1 MAGGKIATAY
11 VQVMPSMDGVAP
23 AVKQHF
29 TGAGTSAGRAF
40 NAKFGAVLKAGFAAV
55 ATGTTMLIKESLKE
69 GAALEQS
76 IGGIE
81 TLFGTGGKN
90 LQEYADSIGKSAG
103 DAREEYEKLIRAQ
116 EEVFF
121 NAENAYKTAGLS
133 ANEYMETVTGFSA
146 SLISSMGGDTEKA
159 AAVAD
164 MALVDMAD
172 NANKMGT
179 DMQLLQ
185 NAYQGFAKQNYTM
198 LDNLKL
204 GYGGTKGEMER
215 LLADAQKLTGVEY
228 DIGNLADVYY
238 AIHAIQGEL
247 GLTGATALEA
257 STTLTGSFSSMKAA
271 YKNLLA
277 DLTLGRPLD
286 KSLNAVKETT
296 VTFLKDNLWPAIRN
310 IFSSLPE
317 IGAMIWGEITDG
329 SITEWLTTEVSKLGD
344 IKTSDLEPLMR
355 IGGELISAIFEG
367 AAETYPKTLEGQLNL
382 IGTVID
388 YFSENFDAIVDGGIK
403 LGKKALSGIW
413 ESTKSI
419 VQFLFQRNPMKV
431 KFGVAAKAYLQS
443 VDLSD
448 VFYKLGG
455 ALGSATYGALKYNG
469 RGGYAGSNANGFNND
484 AIYHGIGMGGSHA
497 NGLDYVPYDG
507 YLAELHEGEMVLTR
521 AKANAVRKGQI
532 TGGTIIVNQYFYDKY
547 KTAADQQAAARY
559 EQEKAV
565 MGLV

>member
-23 AVKQHF
+23 AVRQHF
-29 TGAGTSAGRAF
+29 TGAGTSAGHAF
-40 NAKFGAVLKAGFAAV
+40 GRKFGASLKVGFAAAAAGMTV
-55 ATGTTMLIKESLKE
+55 LVKESLKE

-103 DAREEYEKLIRAQ
+103 DARGEYEKLLRAQ

-133 ANEYMETVTGFSA
+133 ANEYMETVTSFSA
-146 SLISSMGGDTEKA
+146 SLISSLGGDTEKA

-172 NANKMGT
+172 NFNKMGT
-179 DMQLLQ
+179 DMQLIQ

-228 DIGNLADVYY
+228 DIGNLADVYS

-257 STTLTGSFSSMKAA
+257 STTMTGSFNSMKAA
-271 YKNLLA
+271 FKNLLA

-286 KSLNAVKETT
+286 KSLKAVVETAT
-296 VTFLKDNLWPAIRN
+296 TFLGDNLFPAIGN
-310 IFSSLPE
+310 ILKGLPE
-317 IGAMIWGEITDG
+317 IGSMIWEKITDG
-329 SITEWLTTEVSKLGD
+329 SLTDWVTTVISELGSIDPGPLLDAGGKLLYVVIDG
-344 IKTSDLEPLMR
+344 IAGALP
-355 IGGELISAIFEG
+355 ELAT
-367 AAETYPKTLEGQLNL
+367 AAVNI
-382 IGTVID
+382 IGTLGKYLWEHLDDIAKAGW
-388 YFSENFDAIVDGGIK
+388 E
-403 LGKKALSGIW
+403 LGKKLANSIW
-413 ESTKSI
+413 DSACIIVESLLQK
-419 VQFLFQRNPMKV
+419 NPMTV
-431 KFGVAAKAYLQS
+431 KIGVVAKAVYLGA
-443 VDLSD
+443 DLSD
-448 VFYKLGG
+448 LFYKLGG
-455 ALGSATYGALKYNG
+455 TLGSVLPGVLTYNG
-469 RGGYAGSNANGFNND
+469 RGGYAGSNALGSGND
-484 AIYHGIGMGGSHA
+484 AIFHGIGLGGSHA

-521 AKANAVRKGQI
+521 AKANAVRKGQV

-547 KTAADQQAAARY
+547 KTAADQQAEARY

>member
-29 TGAGTSAGRAF
+29 TGAGTSAGHAF
-40 NAKFGAVLKAGFAAV
+40 GRKFGTAMKVGIGAA
-55 ATGTTMLIKESLKE
+55 AAATTMIIKESLAE

-81 TLFGTGGKN
+81 TLFGAGGKS
-90 LQEYADSIGKSAG
+90 LQEYADSIGTSAG
-103 DAREEYEKLIRAQ
+103 EAREEYTKLIKAQ
-116 EEVFF
+116 EDVFR
-121 NAENAYKTAGLS
+121 NAEDAYRTAGLS

-146 SLISSMGGDTEKA
+146 SLISSLGGDTEKA

-179 DMQLLQ
+179 DMELLQ

-228 DIGNLADVYY
+228 DIGNLADVYS

-257 STTLTGSFSSMKAA
+257 STTMTGSFNSMKAA
-271 YKNLLA
+271 FKNVLGDLA
-277 DLTLGRPLD
+277 LGRPME
-286 KSLNAVKETT
+286 KSLKALAETT
-296 VTFLKDNLWPAIRN
+296 VTFLKDNFLPAVGN
-310 IFSSLPE
+310 IFKGLPVAIATVWQELTDGDSDNWATNLRTKFETFIDEDLEGWLDAGGKMVYTLIDGGLEALPE
-317 IGAMIWGEITDG
+317 LAT
-329 SITEWLTTEVSKLGD
+329 LAVKLGD
-344 IKTSDLEPLMR
+344 KL
-355 IGGELISAIFEG
+355 GEYLVEHEEEIIEAG
-367 AAETYPKTLEGQLNL
+367 K
-382 IGTVID
+382 
-388 YFSENFDAIVDGGIK
+388 K
-403 LGKKALSGIW
+403 LGKKAAESIW
-413 ESTKSI
+413 DTLVI
-419 VQFLFQRNPMKV
+419 VFKGLCSENKLQAEVKV
-431 KFGVAAKAYLQS
+431 YGQYIVETYFTTGKPAVQ
-443 VDLSD
+443 
-448 VFYKLGG
+448 G
-455 ALGSATYGALKYNG
+455 ALGGLG
-469 RGGYAGSNANGFNND
+469 NNTLGPA
-484 AIYHGIGMGGSHA
+484 AIPFPSHA
-497 NGLDYVPYDG
+497 KGLDYVPYDG
-507 YLAELHEGEMVLTR
+507 YIAELHEGEMILTR
-521 AKANAVRKGQI
+521 AQANAVR
-532 TGGTIIVNQYFYDKY
+532 GGKAAGGRIVVNQYFYDKY
-547 KTAADQQAAARY
+547 KSAADQQAAARY

>member
-1 MAGGKIATAY
+1 MTKL
-11 VQVMPSMDGVAP
+11 V
-23 AVKQHF
+23 
-29 TGAGTSAGRAF
+29 
-40 NAKFGAVLKAGFAAV
+40 
-55 ATGTTMLIKESLKE
+55 KESLQE

-81 TLFGTGGKN
+81 TLFGAGGKN

-146 SLISSMGGDTEKA
+146 SLISSLGGDTEKA

-172 NANKMGT
+172 NFNKMGT
-179 DMQLLQ
+179 EMSLIQ

-204 GYGGTKGEMER
+204 GYGGTKEEMQR

-228 DIGNLADVYY
+228 DIGNLADVYS

-247 GLTGATALEA
+247 GLTGATALES
-257 STTLTGSFSSMKAA
+257 STTLTGSFNSMKAA

-296 VTFLKDNLWPAIRN
+296 VTFLKDNLWPAIKN

-329 SITEWLTTEVSKLGD
+329 CIIEWLKTEISNLGSLD
-344 IKTSDLEPLMR
+344 DSTLGSLMN
-355 IGGELISAIFEG
+355 IGGQLINTVASG
-367 AAETYPKTLEGQLNL
+367 AAEVFPELVKTLISLPL
-382 IGTVID
+382 TVID
-388 YFSENFDAIVDGGIK
+388 YIAENIDSIIAGGIE
-403 LGKKALSGIW
+403 LAETALNGVWNSVKAIAQS
-413 ESTKSI
+413 
-419 VQFLFQRNPMKV
+419 LFQENPIKT
-431 KFGVAAKAYLQS
+431 KIGIIAEGYLLGFEFTKAAA
-443 VDLSD
+443 D
-448 VFYKLGG
+448 G
-455 ALGSATYGALKYNG
+455 ALGGVSELLPN
-469 RGGYAGSNANGFNND
+469 RGGYTGSNVDGFYINGRD
-484 AIYHGIGMGGSHA
+484 IWRYLGGSHA

-521 AKANAVRKGQI
+521 AKANAVRRGRA
-532 TGGTIIVNQYFYDKY
+532 TGGGIVINQYFYDKY

-565 MGLV
+565 MGFV

>member
-1 MAGGKIATAY
+1 
-11 VQVMPSMDGVAP
+11 MDGVAP
-23 AVKQHF
+23 AIKQQF

-40 NAKFGAVLKAGFAAV
+40 NAKFGTALKAGFTVAAAAMTKLV
-55 ATGTTMLIKESLKE
+55 KESLQE

-81 TLFGTGGKN
+81 TLFGAGGKN

-146 SLISSMGGDTEKA
+146 SLISSLGGDTEKA

-172 NANKMGT
+172 NFNKMGT
-179 DMQLLQ
+179 EMSLIQ

-204 GYGGTKGEMER
+204 GYGGTKEEMQR

-228 DIGNLADVYY
+228 DIGNLADVYS

-247 GLTGATALEA
+247 GLTGATALES
-257 STTLTGSFSSMKAA
+257 STTLTGSFNSMKAA

-296 VTFLKDNLWPAIRN
+296 VTFLKDNLWPAIKN

-329 SITEWLTTEVSKLGD
+329 CIIEWLKTEISNLGSLD
-344 IKTSDLEPLMR
+344 DSTLGSLMN
-355 IGGELISAIFEG
+355 IGGQLINTVASG
-367 AAETYPKTLEGQLNL
+367 AAEVFPELVKTLISLPL
-382 IGTVID
+382 TVID
-388 YFSENFDAIVDGGIK
+388 YIAENIDSIIAGGIE
-403 LGKKALSGIW
+403 LAETALNGVWNSVKAIAQS
-413 ESTKSI
+413 
-419 VQFLFQRNPMKV
+419 LFQENPIKT
-431 KFGVAAKAYLQS
+431 KIGIIAEGYLLGFEFTKAAA
-443 VDLSD
+443 D
-448 VFYKLGG
+448 G
-455 ALGSATYGALKYNG
+455 ALGGVSELLPN
-469 RGGYAGSNANGFNND
+469 RGGYTGSNVDGFYINGRD
-484 AIYHGIGMGGSHA
+484 IWRYLGGSHA

-521 AKANAVRKGQI
+521 AKANAVRRGRA
-532 TGGTIIVNQYFYDKY
+532 TGGGIVINQYFYDKY

-565 MGLV
+565 MGFV

>member
-1 MAGGKIATAY
+1 MAGSKIATAY

-23 AVKQHF
+23 AVKQQF
-29 TGAGTSAGRAF
+29 TGAGTSAGHAF
-40 NAKFGAVLKAGFAAV
+40 NAKFGSVLKAGFAAV
-55 ATGTTMLIKESLKE
+55 ATGTTMLIKEGLKE

-228 DIGNLADVYY
+228 DIGNLADVYS

-247 GLTGATALEA
+247 GLTGATALES
-257 STTLTGSFSSMKAA
+257 STTLTGSFNSMKAA

-296 VTFLKDNLWPAIRN
+296 VTFLKDNLWPAIKN
-310 IFSSLPE
+310 IFSGLPE
-317 IGAMIWGEITDG
+317 IGGEIWGWITDG
-329 SITEWLTTEVSKLGD
+329 SISEWLKTE
-344 IKTSDLEPLMR
+344 ISDLGSLESSDLGSLMTM
-355 IGGELISAIFEG
+355 GGNLIKAIASG
-367 AAETYPKTLEGQLNL
+367 AAEVFPELAETLVKLPM
-382 IGTVID
+382 TAID
-388 YFSENFDAIVDGGIK
+388 YAANNLDGIVAGAIELVKIALNGTWDTICSITQIFFDENPVSAKIGILARGYLMGFELTEVAADGAIGGIGD
-403 LGKKALSGIW
+403 LLTRGK
-413 ESTKSI
+413 
-419 VQFLFQRNPMKV
+419 
-431 KFGVAAKAYLQS
+431 
-443 VDLSD
+443 
-448 VFYKLGG
+448 
-455 ALGSATYGALKYNG
+455 
-469 RGGYAGSNANGFNND
+469 YAGSNIEGIYTNGRD
-484 AIYHGIGMGGSHA
+484 IWRYLGGSHA

-521 AKANAVRKGQI
+521 AKANAVRRGRA
-532 TGGTIIVNQYFYDKY
+532 TGGRIVINQYFYDKY

-565 MGLV
+565 MGFV

>member
-1 MAGGKIATAY
+1 MAGSKIATAY

-29 TGAGTSAGRAF
+29 TGAGTSAGHAF
-40 NAKFGAVLKAGFAAV
+40 SRKFGAALKVGFAAAAAGMTV
-55 ATGTTMLIKESLKE
+55 LVKESLKE

-103 DAREEYEKLIRAQ
+103 DARGEYEKLLRAQ

-146 SLISSMGGDTEKA
+146 SLISSLEGDTEKA

-185 NAYQGFAKQNYTM
+185 NAYQSFARGQYLL
-198 LDNLKL
+198 LDNLHL
-204 GYGGTKGEMER
+204 GYDGTKGEMER
-215 LLADAQKLTGVEY
+215 LLADAQKLTGIEY
-228 DIGNLADVYY
+228 DIGNLADVYS

-247 GLTGATALEA
+247 GITGATALES
-257 STTLTGSFSSMKAA
+257 STTLTGSFNSMKAA
-271 YKNLLA
+271 FKNLLA
-277 DLTLGRPLD
+277 DMALGRPME
-286 KSLNAVKETT
+286 KSLIALTQTT
-296 VTFLKDNLWPAIRN
+296 VTYLKGNLLPAVGN
-310 IFSSLPE
+310 IFQAIPGMLDAAWE
-317 IGAMIWGEITDG
+317 GITGKNFEEWADG
-329 SITEWLTTEVSKLGD
+329 LITKLNNLTTEDLVDFAKDVKDTTFDLIKATFAKTTLGVK
-344 IKTSDLEPLMR
+344 IR
-355 IGGELISAIFEG
+355 IRGKAI
-367 AAETYPKTLEGQLNL
+367 YL
-382 IGTVID
+382 GT
-388 YFSENFDAIVDGGIK
+388 
-403 LGKKALSGIW
+403 
-413 ESTKSI
+413 
-419 VQFLFQRNPMKV
+419 
-431 KFGVAAKAYLQS
+431 
-443 VDLSD
+443 DLSD

-455 ALGSATYGALKYNG
+455 ALGSATYGALEYNG
-469 RGGYAGSNANGFNND
+469 RGGSAGSNVTMSAENTIF
-484 AIYHGIGMGGSHA
+484 HGIGLGGSHA

-507 YLAELHEGEMVLTR
+507 YLAELHEGEMILTR
-521 AKANAVRKGQI
+521 AKANAVRKGQV
-532 TGGTIIVNQYFYDKY
+532 TGGGIIINQYFYDKY